1 MIAASQEILSD
12 LGVDGLTV
20 DEVARRSGVAKS
32 TLYRHF
38 ESVDDLVLA
47 AVDELVHPS
56 DIPDTGSFEGDL
68 QQVVSEFLEVAR
80 TPAFRNFFV
89 SMIARGRR
97 DPEFAARVAAMK
109 EQRQSPL
116 RIVVQRGIARGEV
129 DPDIDL
135 DHAVH
140 FVHSPFVT
148 MLVEDAEMSEHEI
161 AIQLALARR
170 GLAPR
175 S

>member
-1 MIAASQEILSD
+1 MVAAAQEILSD

-38 ESVDDLVLA
+38 ESVDDLVLV
-47 AVDELVHPS
+47 AVDELVHHS
-56 DIPDTGSFEGDL
+56 DVPDTGSFEGDL
-68 QQVVSEFLEVAR
+68 RSVVTEFLAIAR
-80 TPAFRNFFV
+80 TAAFRNFFV

-97 DPEFAARVAAMK
+97 DPEFGARVAAMK

-140 FVHSPFVT
+140 FAHSPFVT
-148 MLVEDAEMSEHEI
+148 MLVEDADMTEREI
-161 AIQLALARR
+161 DIQLALVRR

-175 S
+175 A